1 MIIKTEDGYTFYI
14 LEDGRVSDSR
24 NPGDEDQT
32 WPTTQDFL
40 VSQGMI
46 VTVAEHMQANNQNTY

>member
-24 NPGDEDQT
+24 HPGDEDQT

-40 VSQGMI
+40 ASQGMI
-46 VTVAEHMQANNQNTY
+46 ITVAEHKQANNQNT